1 MAKAK
6 TTNNDIPKVI
16 ALIKRINWLRAN
28 ASVIICCAITL
39 VIHFNL
45 KKRANSM
52 NEKQKAWKIKGRKR
66 KHKFWAL
73 SAFDPIN
80 WTLFMTNH
88 NETIVILQWNMH
100 NSCYCMQCIFPQNG
114 TDTYFIWEFLIE
126 KFAMKI
132 WPKNCFREEKKTTL
146 THQLLIEIR
155 VSFVMSVEFF
165 FTILNFEL
173 CLVSIFVIFPHFQL
187 CIFCYRGIWNHFEI
201 R

>member
-66 KHKFWAL
+66 KHKFWTL

-100 NSCYCMQCIFPQNG
+100 NSCYCMQWHFSPKRYRHIFHLRIFN
-114 TDTYFIWEFLIE
+114 W
-126 KFAMKI
+126 KI
-132 WPKNCFREEKKTTL
+132 RNENMAKELFSRRKKNNTNTP
-146 THQLLIEIR
+146 
-155 VSFVMSVEFF
+155 VVD
-165 FTILNFEL
+165 
-173 CLVSIFVIFPHFQL
+173 
-187 CIFCYRGIWNHFEI
+187 WN
-201 R
+201 